1 MLIPDYMEEFR
12 CIGSDCPDSCCQ
24 GWTVAIDQPTYRKYR
39 KVTDPALRERLH
51 RHVVRNRNGARS
63 ADQFARIRLDK
74 TGACPFLTEERL
86 CEIQSRL
93 GAAAL
98 SHTCRTYPRTVNR
111 VDGVPEMSATLSC
124 PEVARLALLR
134 EAGIEFKEVEGQA
147 EAVNRQIQSQGDGS
161 LAAHFWDMRIFAIQT
176 LKDRRFPVWQRLL
189 LVGFATRRLQEAVD
203 GGRLAEIPAI
213 LASYRAQIDDG
224 SLAAQIEAIPL
235 RHDIQLGMLKALMG
249 HKLTR
254 IHNARFR
261 ACHER
266 FLAGFGDLS
275 GDDLAALG
283 ERFQA
288 ALAQREEAAVPRLHR
303 AGDPLL
309 HRPPVS
315 DRHGGR
321 ARRGHG
327 RGRHGAAH
335 PGLQQGD
342 RARPPLRRRGPR
354 LPARQRLRQPGPHGR
369 AAARLTP
376 PLSPGNKK
384 ARAGGCP
391 GRAMGRGGRLSGS
404 S

>member
-74 TGACPFLTEERL
+74 RGACPFLTEARL

-203 GGRLAEIPAI
+203 GGRMAEIPAI

-288 ALAQREEAAVPRLHR
+288 ALARFRPLEAAHAHVLENYLVNQVFRRLFPLGQGRRLFRDYIELVIHFSIVR
-303 AGDPLL
+303 LYLIGMAGAPGEAMDVDDMVRLIQAYSKVIE
-309 HRPPVS
+309 H
-315 DRHGGR
+315 DRHFADVAHDYLRDNGFDSL
-321 ARRGHG
+321 AHMAVLLRG
-327 RGRHGAAH
+327 
-335 PGLQQGD
+335 
-342 RARPPLRRRGPR
+342 
-354 LPARQRLRQPGPHGR
+354 
-369 AAARLTP
+369 
-376 PLSPGNKK
+376 
-384 ARAGGCP
+384 
-391 GRAMGRGGRLSGS
+391 
-404 S
+404 